1 MKFKNFSS
9 KLDGMRAAKRFH
21 VCLDCRHHQPTIY
34 KNCPVCGSTNRQYF
48 MSKVEFERGMQ
59 LLVLLAAGTITRLR
73 FQPKYDL
80 NVNGRKICTY
90 IADAEYYESDKLVCE
105 DTKPKNFMDASALIK
120 IKLFEAIHGITVR
133 IPQRK
138 SGNRS
143 AAKKPTLI

>member
-48 MSKVEFERGMQ
+48 VSKVEFERGMQ
-59 LLVLLAAGTITRLR
+59 LLVLLAAAKIERLQ
-73 FQPKYDL
+73 FQHKFDL
-80 NVNGRKICTY
+80 NVNSRKICAY
-90 IADAEYYESDKLVCE
+90 VADASYYEGGQFVVE
-105 DTKPKNFMDASALIK
+105 DSKPIRFMDKTAEIK